1 MPGQQNEVTF
11 RFLAQPT
18 DVNFGGKVHGGMA
31 MKWID
36 QAGYACAVGWSGAY
50 CVTVSVSGIQFIA
63 PILIGD
69 LVSVRARLIH
79 TGTSS
84 MHLAVDVLA
93 QDLRKGEQRLAT
105 SCVMVFVA
113 LDSPDGKPT
122 PVPRWEPSN
131 EEDRRLQDYAR
142 RLMEMS
148 KTMEQQV
155 VALRPEAAPV
165 VGAEPVDGRHRCRSS
180 QRGQVSGSSRRAAG
194 TLASSRT
201 STQAVSSSTSVWMAG
216 GSRRASQP
224 KAPAATASF
233 TMKPCTR

>member
-50 CVTVSVSGIQFIA
+50 CVTASVSGIQFVA

-69 LVSVRARLIH
+69 LVTVRARVIH

-84 MHLAVDVLA
+84 MHLAIEVRA
-93 QDLRKGEQRLAT
+93 SNLRKAEERLAT

-113 LDSPDGKPT
+113 LDAPDGRPT
-122 PVPRWEPSN
+122 PVPAWQPRDD
-131 EEDRRLQDYAR
+131 EDRRLQAR
-142 RLMEMS
+142 
-148 KTMEQQV
+148 
-155 VALRPEAAPV
+155 ALRLVELSREMQNEVLSPP
-165 VGAEPVDGRHRCRSS
+165 GA
-180 QRGQVSGSSRRAAG
+180 
-194 TLASSRT
+194 
-201 STQAVSSSTSVWMAG
+201 ST
-216 GSRRASQP
+216 
-224 KAPAATASF
+224 
-233 TMKPCTR
+233 